1 MEHTYLLVIYKN
13 PKQTTS
19 LNVFLQICR
28 YIKPS
33 TLLRG
38 SIQKGYKKNPRV
50 TFQRLIHK
58 RETSNIK
65 NTI

>member
-1 MEHTYLLVIYKN
+1 MVHTYLLAIYKN

-19 LNVFLQICR
+19 LNFFLQICM
-28 YIKPS
+28 YITPNIIPGKYA
-33 TLLRG
+33 
-38 SIQKGYKKNPRV
+38 KGYKKNQTLQRV
-50 TFQRLIHK
+50 IHK